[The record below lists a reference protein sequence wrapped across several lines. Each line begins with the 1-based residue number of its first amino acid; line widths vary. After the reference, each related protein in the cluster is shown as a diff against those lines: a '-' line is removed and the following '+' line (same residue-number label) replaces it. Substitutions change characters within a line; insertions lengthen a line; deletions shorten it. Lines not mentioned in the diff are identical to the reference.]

1 MIAKEIA
8 EIVMKLE
15 NYLQICQKRVN
26 QQLDIILPLA
36 SKQPEKLHTAM
47 RYAVFNGGKR
57 LRSAF
62 VYAIGETLGA
72 QKTVLDQC
80 SAAVEL
86 VHAFSLIHDDLP
98 ALDNDN
104 LRRGK
109 LSCHKKFGEAL
120 AILAGDALMALA
132 FESLANIDQRI
143 ISANISLKMIEIMSH
158 CIGSCG
164 MAGGEAMDVA
174 SQHATISL
182 EKLVLIYQLKTSHL
196 LCVGVILGALAARCD
211 DRKVLTNL
219 KKFAMNLGLAFQIHD
234 DILGVTT
241 DTEILGKPQGSDMIN
256 CKPTLSQMLGLD
268 NANKK
273 KQEYF
278 ERAVSYLTKAGIH
291 NETVRRLGEFMI
303 SRKF

>member
-1 MIAKEIA
+1 
-8 EIVMKLE
+8 MKLE
-15 NYLQICQKRVN
+15 NYLRICQNRVN
-26 QQLDIILPLA
+26 KQLDVTLPLA
-36 SKQPEKLHTAM
+36 SQQPEKLHTAM

-62 VYAIGETLGA
+62 VYATGEILGA
-72 QKTVLDQC
+72 QKRVLDQC

-98 ALDNDN
+98 ALDNDD

-143 ISANISLKMIEIMSH
+143 IPANISLKMIEIMSH
-158 CIGSCG
+158 SIGSCG
-164 MAGGEAMDVA
+164 MAGGEVMDVA

-182 EKLVLIYQLKTSHL
+182 RKLVLIYQLKTSRL
-196 LCVGVILGALAARCD
+196 LCISVILGALAGRCED
-211 DRKVLTNL
+211 ETVLINL
-219 KKFAMNLGLAFQIHD
+219 KKFAMDLGLAFQIHD
-234 DILGVTT
+234 DILGVIA
-241 DTEILGKPQGSDMIN
+241 DTETFGKPQGSDIIN
-256 CKPTLSQMLGLD
+256 CKPTFSQMLGVD
-268 NANKK
+268 NAKKK

-278 ERAVSYLTKAGIH
+278 ERAISYLIKAGIH
-291 NETVRRLGEFMI
+291 NETLYQLGKFVI